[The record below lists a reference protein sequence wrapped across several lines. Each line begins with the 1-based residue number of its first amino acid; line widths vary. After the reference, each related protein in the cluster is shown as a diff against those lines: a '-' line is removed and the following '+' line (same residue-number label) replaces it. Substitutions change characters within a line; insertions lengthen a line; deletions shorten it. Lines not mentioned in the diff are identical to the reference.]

1 MIRNDQV
8 LSPNGGESLKNLNKN
23 KTKQNKKTPK
33 SFVFLLPLYSAVFR

>member
-23 KTKQNKKTPK
+23 KTKQKTPK
-33 SFVFLLPLYSAVFR
+33 SFVFLLPLYFAVFR